1 MNRTYPERLPA
12 LLAIAEHAA
21 RFIFHSGWTEVS
33 LMKTD
38 HTGLSIE
45 ASQLHYDIAEAIWL
59 LAQADFEHG
68 CDSSDSPIL
77 QQYALVKW
85 YQMTRAVEVKMH
97 ARATS

>member
-1 MNRTYPERLPA
+1 MNRTYSERLPA

-21 RFIFHSGWTEVS
+21 RSDFHYWLDGGVVDEFG
-33 LMKTD
+33 D
-38 HTGLSIE
+38 AGLSI
-45 ASQLHYDIAEAIWL
+45 LLYDIQPAIEA

-77 QQYALVKW
+77 QQYALVKC
-85 YQMTRAVEVKMH
+85 YQTARSVEVKLH